1 MCRRFKLLYN
11 IESAT
16 IEEIMNYLAR
26 RLRLYIILCMV
37 SIILI
42 IVAAS
47 HHVVSG
53 WNIASVVLY
62 LINVAALYH
71 LGHTSGTPEPS
82 QTYSVSFSSFFL
94 ACFDLA
100 ELIYYLYVG
109 ELYYLYLLLSI
120 GLQLSTVYLIHKLR
134 EKIRSGAS
142 SSNNN
147 RDDMGEKLA
156 SAPAPPVYA
165 TDVRVVPPL
174 RPRQDV

>member
-11 IESAT
+11 IESAP
-16 IEEIMNYLAR
+16 IEEIMSSLAR
-26 RLRLYIILCMV
+26 LLRLYVLLCIV
-37 SIILI
+37 SFILI
-42 IVAAS
+42 IVAAAQN
-47 HHVVSG
+47 VVSI
-53 WNIASVVLY
+53 WNIVSVVLY

-71 LGHTSGTPEPS
+71 LGQIPGTPEAS

-94 ACFDLA
+94 VCFDLA

-120 GLQLSTVYLIHKLR
+120 GLQLSTVYLTHKLR

-147 RDDMGEKLA
+147 RGDSGEKLA
-156 SAPAPPVYA
+156 PPPPPAYT
-165 TDVRVVPPL
+165 TDARAVQPL